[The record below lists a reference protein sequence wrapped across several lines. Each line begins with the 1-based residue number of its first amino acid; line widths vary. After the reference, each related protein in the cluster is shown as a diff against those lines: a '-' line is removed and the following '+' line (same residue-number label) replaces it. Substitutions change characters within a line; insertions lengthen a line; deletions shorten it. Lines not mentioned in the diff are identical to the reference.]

1 MSRVVSEICTAVLTW
16 IYLWAAWLP
25 AAHQHILA
33 PWSDGSLGSVCMHNA
48 SLANFWLVYRFQ
60 GYWQDASQAFS

>member
-1 MSRVVSEICTAVLTW
+1 MSRVVSEICPAVLIW
-16 IYLWAAWLP
+16 IYLRAAWLP

-33 PWSDGSLGSVCMHNA
+33 PWSDWSRDSVSMHNA

-60 GYWQDASQAFS
+60 GYWQDPSQAFS